1 MPHYEKSK
9 TKLEKLIKI
18 INEIVKYG
26 LNPNVDIEDKE
37 KDLEMN
43 LVKLYSKYF
52 EIDNESDKTEYKD
65 FDKKNI
71 YPNVVV
77 NVKSNFKDFG
87 WYHSILNLEEIL
99 KEPES
104 GTGDAI
110 DDLSD
115 IIYDLLEI
123 KWRKENNSENDAL
136 WFFKLIF
143 YGHTQQH
150 LIDLLNYLKNKNG

>member
-1 MPHYEKSK
+1 M
-9 TKLEKLIKI
+9 EKLIKI

-71 YPNVVV
+71 YPNVVE

>member
-1 MPHYEKSK
+1 ME
-9 TKLEKLIKI
+9 ELIKI
-18 INEIVKYG
+18 INEIIKYG
-26 LNPNVDIEDKE
+26 LNPNVEIEDKE

-52 EIDNESDKTEYKD
+52 QINYESDENEYKV
-65 FDKKNI
+65 FDKKEF
-71 YPNVVV
+71 YPNVIE

-87 WYHSILNLEEIL
+87 CYHSILNLEEIL
-99 KEPES
+99 KEPET

-110 DDLSD
+110 DDLTD

-123 KWRKENNSENDAL
+123 KWRKENNSENDAW
-136 WFFKLIF
+136 WFFELVF
-143 YGHTQQH
+143 YSHSHQH

>member
-1 MPHYEKSK
+1 MEQ
-9 TKLEKLIKI
+9 LIEI
-18 INEIVKYG
+18 IDEIVKYG
-26 LNPNVDIEDKE
+26 LKPNVNVEDKE

-43 LVKLYSKYF
+43 LVKLYAKYF
-52 EIDNESDKTEYKD
+52 EVKYKFDDKEYAD
-65 FDKKNI
+65 FDRKKV
-71 YPNVVV
+71 YPDVIE
-77 NVKSNFKDFG
+77 NVKNNFEDFG

-99 KEPES
+99 KDPEV

-123 KWRKENNSENDAL
+123 KWRKENNSENDAW
-136 WFFKLIF
+136 WFFELMF
-143 YGHTQQH
+143 YGHIQQH

>member
-1 MPHYEKSK
+1 MKN
-9 TKLEKLIKI
+9 LIKI

-26 LNPNVDIEDKE
+26 LNSNVEIENKE
-37 KDLEMN
+37 QDLEIN

-52 EIDNESDKTEYKD
+52 EIKFDLDNNEYED
-65 FDKKNI
+65 FDKKKI
-71 YPNVVV
+71 YPNVIE
-77 NVKSNFKDFG
+77 NIKNNFKDFG

-99 KEPES
+99 NKPET

-123 KWRKENNSENDAL
+123 KWRMENNSENDAW

-143 YGHTQQH
+143 HGHTQQH

>member
-1 MPHYEKSK
+1 ME
-9 TKLEKLIKI
+9 ELIRI

-26 LNPNVDIEDKE
+26 LNSNIEIENKE
-37 KDLEMN
+37 KDLEIN
-43 LVKLYSKYF
+43 LVQLYSKYF
-52 EIDNESDKTEYKD
+52 EINYESDDNEYEDFNKKKT
-65 FDKKNI
+65 
-71 YPNVVV
+71 YPNVIK
-77 NVKSNFKDFG
+77 NVKSNFKGFG

-99 KEPES
+99 NEPET

-123 KWRKENNSENDAL
+123 KWRKENNSENDAW
-136 WFFKLIF
+136 WFFELIF
-143 YGHTQQH
+143 YSHTQQH

>member
-1 MPHYEKSK
+1 ME
-9 TKLEKLIKI
+9 ELIKI
-18 INEIVKYG
+18 VNEIIKYG
-26 LNPNVDIEDKE
+26 LTPNVEIEDKE
-37 KDLEMN
+37 RNLEMN

-52 EIDNESDKTEYKD
+52 EINYKLDDNDYED
-65 FDKKNI
+65 FDKRRI
-71 YPNVVV
+71 YPNVIE

-99 KEPES
+99 KEPET

-136 WFFKLIF
+136 RFFELMF
-143 YGHTQQH
+143 YSHTQQH
-150 LIDLLNYLKNKNG
+150 LIDLLNYMKNKNG

>member
-1 MPHYEKSK
+1 MEI
-9 TKLEKLIKI
+9 LIEI

-26 LNPNVDIEDKE
+26 LNSNVEIEDKE

-52 EIDNESDKTEYKD
+52 EINYRSDDSEYEG
-65 FDKKNI
+65 FDKQKT
-71 YPNVVV
+71 YPNVIE

-99 KEPES
+99 KDPEI

-115 IIYDLLEI
+115 IIYDLLEV
-123 KWRKENNSENDAL
+123 KWRKENNSVNDAW
-136 WFFKLIF
+136 WFFELIF
-143 YGHTQQH
+143 HGHTQQH

>member
-1 MPHYEKSK
+1 ME
-9 TKLEKLIKI
+9 ELIEI
-18 INEIVKYG
+18 INEIIKYG
-26 LNPNVDIEDKE
+26 LNPNVEIENKE
-37 KDLEMN
+37 KDLEIN

-52 EIDNESDKTEYKD
+52 EINYESDETEYED
-65 FDKKNI
+65 FDKKKI
-71 YPNVVV
+71 YPNVIE

-99 KEPES
+99 KDPET

-123 KWRKENNSENDAL
+123 KWRKENNSVKDAW
-136 WFFKLIF
+136 WFFALMF
-143 YGHTQQH
+143 YSHTQQH

>member
-1 MPHYEKSK
+1 M
-9 TKLEKLIKI
+9 EKLIKI

>member
-1 MPHYEKSK
+1 VKE
-9 TKLEKLIKI
+9 LIEI

-26 LNPNVDIEDKE
+26 LNSNIKIADKE

-52 EIDNESDKTEYKD
+52 EINYQSEKNDYKG
-65 FDKKNI
+65 FDKKQI
-71 YPNVVV
+71 YPNVIE
-77 NVKSNFKDFG
+77 NVKSNFKDFV
-87 WYHSILNLEEIL
+87 WYHSILNLDEIL
-99 KEPES
+99 KEPET

-123 KWRKENNSENDAL
+123 KYRKENNSENDA
-136 WFFKLIF
+136 WRFFELIF